1 MAPYTGMTSRDMFM
15 YTLAC
20 MFRMRSWCVH
30 AALKQDRLK
39 AKEKLI
45 VTHDNN
51 ALPFK
56 WKDSWQFVLLLPA
69 LESSPKVHVVKRVA
83 SWSWRACQ
91 EHPGGA
97 RIPPSL
103 AGV

>member
-1 MAPYTGMTSRDMFM
+1 MVPYTGMTSRDTLVH
-15 YTLAC
+15 TLAC
-20 MFRMRSWCVH
+20 MFRMRSCCVH
-30 AALKQDRLK
+30 AALKLDRLK
-39 AKEKLI
+39 TKEKLI
-45 VTHDNN
+45 LTHDYN

-69 LESSPKVHVVKRVA
+69 LEPSPKVHVVNRVA

-97 RIPPSL
+97 QIPPSL